1 MVFSAPQG
9 RHAEIFF
16 DMEADPG
23 EMKNLAGEPAH
34 AGQIERHRQLLAQW
48 NKTTKEMKYPIQRE
62 G

>member
-1 MVFSAPQG
+1 M
-9 RHAEIFF
+9 FF